1 MITNRDVE
9 AWKACPECGDIQ
21 DLRGLEVT
29 RTVCHKCTPHIFLM
43 DAQEL
48 LMHAEITFHRER
60 KLRDIALN
68 LTRQAAIWECIE
80 KAIAEYSD
88 AQREG
93 LDCNAAWDC
102 AKEGMNELLK

>member
-1 MITNRDVE
+1 M
-9 AWKACPECGDIQ
+9 WKACPECLSIQ

-29 RTVCHKCTPHIFLM
+29 YAVCYKCTPHIFLM

-60 KLRDIALN
+60 RLRRIALN
-68 LTRQAAIWECIE
+68 LTRQTAIYECIE
-80 KAIAEYSD
+80 KACDEYGE

-93 LDCNAAWDC
+93 LNSHASWEC
-102 AKEGMNELLK
+102 AREGMNELLG